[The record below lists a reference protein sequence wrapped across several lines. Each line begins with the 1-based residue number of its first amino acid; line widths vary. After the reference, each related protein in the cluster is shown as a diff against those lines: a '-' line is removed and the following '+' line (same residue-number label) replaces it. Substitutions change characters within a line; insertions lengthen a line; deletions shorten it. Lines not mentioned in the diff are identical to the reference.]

1 MRIEWSD
8 QALEDLSD
16 ILRYVVDYFGEAVA
30 YRVNNEINDDV
41 DALSQFPMMG
51 RVLFFNRTRDITYRT
66 FATRY
71 YKIVYYI
78 KDDVIKITLLWNNRC
93 DSKTLKRQLSNTESY
108 DNIFSHLRKNK

>member
-16 ILRYVVDYFGEAVA
+16 ILHYVVDYFGEAVA

-41 DALSQFPMMG
+41 DVLAQFPMMG
-51 RVLFFNRTRDITYRT
+51 SVLFFNRTRNITYRT
-66 FATRY
+66 FSTRH
-71 YKIVYYI
+71 YKIIYYI
-78 KDDVIKITLLWNNRC
+78 KDNVLKITLLWNNRR

-108 DNIFSHLRKNK
+108 